1 MTYRSHDGISL
12 CGFFFAFRCV
22 VRRTGFATAFFLT
35 GAGRVLFALTILS
48 YSAVFTFTYSHI
60 LCNKTH
66 RENGF
71 TISPDGFPLCFIEIR
86 KNYFPCS
93 NCNVLVAWSQTS
105 VGPKYW
111 IGPGYT

>member
-1 MTYRSHDGISL
+1 MIQTAKDCATIRAWYVAAFSLLRGEKNDGAAEVL
-12 CGFFFAFRCV
+12 
-22 VRRTGFATAFFLT
+22 RRIFVE
-35 GAGRVLFALTILS
+35 VLVAMI
-48 YSAVFTFTYSHI
+48 
-60 LCNKTH
+60 K
-66 RENGF
+66 ENGF

>member
-1 MTYRSHDGISL
+1 MTYIEL
-12 CGFFFAFRCV
+12 
-22 VRRTGFATAFFLT
+22 
-35 GAGRVLFALTILS
+35 I
-48 YSAVFTFTYSHI
+48 
-60 LCNKTH
+60 
-66 RENGF
+66 NGF
-71 TISPDGFPLCFIEIR
+71 ENWLETHHLPIASQLLWYKLIALFNRCGWQEWIAVDNQRLMSVMQIKREATFIEIR

>member
-1 MTYRSHDGISL
+1 MTYEAMTASL
-12 CGFFFAFRCV
+12 FAVSFRLPLCSPADS
-22 VRRTGFATAFFLT
+22 FAAAFFLT

-48 YSAVFTFTYSHI
+48 YLAVFTFTYSHI